1 MKILRILG
9 IAIIAFAMLFG
20 AWCAGVSWGY
30 DIGYKTGNDRAS
42 NLFYTACE
50 RGTKFVIDEN
60 TAFYC
65 GKVNDL

>member
-9 IAIIAFAMLFG
+9 VALLLFILMFGVWASSAFYWFDL
-20 AWCAGVSWGY
+20 
-30 DIGYKTGNDRAS
+30 GYKTNNDRMS
-42 NLFYTACE
+42 KLFYTACE
-50 RGTKFVIDEN
+50 RGTKWVIDEN